1 MPQINRRRRAAR
13 VRPYLPPLAPLVEV
27 PTAPASGV
35 PLAAPERRPALL
47 HRVLEGLRSLP
58 VSSAESAAAPPGP
71 PAAPSR
77 DDRSPLVR
85 FIDAE
90 RARTVVDRT
99 PTEEIPVVELGVSW
113 R

>member
-58 VSSAESAAAPPGP
+58 VSSAESALSPSP
-71 PAAPSR
+71 PSR